1 VVEPIRGAAGVDEV
15 MARDG
20 AAGVEQA
27 GDQPAGTTTVPQA
40 QALELACISERL
52 PAQPRLP
59 DLASPSTSCRST
71 VDVAYGP
78 TYGPT
83 YGNYC
88 GQIAILQRN
97 TKDYHTNVHRVRC
110 CLTRTWF

>member
-27 GDQPAGTTTVPQA
+27 GDQPAGITTVPQA

-52 PAQPRLP
+52 PVLILVLP
-59 DLASPSTSCRST
+59 PDAASTGFLSPSSC
-71 VDVAYGP
+71 
-78 TYGPT
+78 
-83 YGNYC
+83 
-88 GQIAILQRN
+88 
-97 TKDYHTNVHRVRC
+97 
-110 CLTRTWF
+110 